1 VAVSKNRYGVEQ
13 TVDTHKKLINAIV
26 IPPHEINF
34 AYKADSALLAD
45 LETSCYILNVFILI
59 LILMQYVNDEL

>member
-1 VAVSKNRYGVEQ
+1 MC
-13 TVDTHKKLINAIV
+13 IV
-26 IPPHEINF
+26 IKKVSINF

-45 LETSCYILNVFILI
+45 LVTSCYILDVFILI